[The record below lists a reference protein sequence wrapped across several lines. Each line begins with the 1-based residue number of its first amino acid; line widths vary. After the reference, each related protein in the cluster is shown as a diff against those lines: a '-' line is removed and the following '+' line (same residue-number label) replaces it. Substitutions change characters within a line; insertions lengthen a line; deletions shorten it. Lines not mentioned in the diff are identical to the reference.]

1 MACSLSH
8 NIDEIQALV
17 YKLMDDDKARQ
28 KVILELAVQFDN
40 ACTAKDDLR
49 KTYEKC
55 NDILQE
61 SRAFIDTFL
70 KEEYDKDYEII
81 FRSVGPVTA
90 THQGEIHVVLGLI
103 LTLFNRVACSWTA
116 GILCFYQ
123 ELSRAALSVVLQFIL
138 LGIWCCCSLSLVVGV
153 IWFVGLDVTPLGANR
168 LEVSREGYLE
178 VVAELNCKDN
188 VYSHCLRVNTY
199 FALAIVE

>member
-1 MACSLSH
+1 MTCSLSH

-17 YKLMDDDKARQ
+17 YKLMDEDKARQ

-49 KTYEKC
+49 KAYEKC
-55 NDILQE
+55 NDISQE
-61 SRAFIDTFL
+61 T
-70 KEEYDKDYEII
+70 
-81 FRSVGPVTA
+81 VGPVTA

-103 LTLFNRVACSWTA
+103 LTLFNRAACSWTA
-116 GILCFYQ
+116 G
-123 ELSRAALSVVLQFIL
+123 
-138 LGIWCCCSLSLVVGV
+138 V
-153 IWFVGLDVTPLGANR
+153 IWFAGLDVTPLGSNQ

-178 VVAELNCKDN
+178 VAAELNCKDN

-199 FALAIVE
+199 FALAIVEYFSGADVAILMA